1 MGYELN
7 KEDLNDAFVKFKD
20 LADKKK
26 QVLAEDIEAI
36 LLDKMFRVEEV
47 FKLDSFQISSGN
59 NLIST
64 ATMSLSKNGD
74 KLVEA
79 ATGDGPVDAALK
91 AIERCMEFPM
101 ELEDYKIK
109 AVTGG
114 KDAMGEVNVMVLK
127 EGKRFIGHGVSTDI
141 IEASI
146 LAYLNAANRAYSV
159 LVLDKDGE

>member
-1 MGYELN
+1 
-7 KEDLNDAFVKFKD
+7 
-20 LADKKK
+20 
-26 QVLAEDIEAI
+26 
-36 LLDKMFRVEEV
+36 
-47 FKLDSFQISSGN
+47 
-59 NLIST
+59 
-64 ATMSLSKNGD
+64 
-74 KLVEA
+74 
-79 ATGDGPVDAALK
+79 
-91 AIERCMEFPM
+91 MEFPM

-159 LVLDKDGE
+159 LILDKDGE